1 MSETIRIRTTPN
13 GNDTYVKVKIDQEF
27 DFLEVLSLKI
37 SDEDA
42 YRTFCSDYG
51 TIVGRVIFN
60 GGVGLPN
67 ARVSIFIPLD
77 EDDKN
82 NSVIR
87 GLYPY
92 EIITDSDS
100 NRIRYNLLPKTS
112 ESNNECFTPIGSFP
126 NKREILDN
134 PELEYVYCKYYK
146 FTTTTNEAGDFMF
159 FGVPLGT
166 HTVHVDADI
175 SDIGIYSQRP
185 YDLITQGTPVDLFDS
200 PTKFK
205 GSVQLD
211 RLVQVKTVNYAV
223 NVQPFWGDTE
233 TCEVG
238 ITRADIDMNF
248 TIVPSAIFMG
258 SIFGDDDKNSVNKR
272 CRPRKKLGTVTNL
285 VTGEGRIEMIR
296 KTIDE
301 TIEPFDIKDGD
312 LIDEDG
318 TWAYQI
324 PMNLDY
330 MVTDEF
336 GNLIPSEDPNKGIA
350 TKASVRFRIGME
362 NTGGEGRLR
371 TRGKFLV
378 PNNPRTSSEADYTFD
393 EKTKDISFRDIYW
406 NKIYSV
412 KNFIPRF
419 QANGFEYIRAFTGL
433 KDVDSD
439 GNKTPV
445 PFNRVN
451 TDFNPIFLIICIII
465 KIITFLIWIMN
476 VAIFPIINLLIWII
490 RKIIGF
496 WNSLMGTL
504 CDWSDNCILNL
515 PSWLGGCY
523 RLLSFLSPTC
533 NWILDLPS
541 YVKCIVLECPFPGG
555 DGEPNDYAPGCKKSN
570 SSNIDDEPFRA
581 GHGQWVLENGRPI
594 DFYPGTQGIP
604 ENGYSAAGYDN
615 CIAFIIAKALNMFQY
630 DFYND
635 WLNGGLFGFLL
646 KYKKKRKGRE
656 LFCEYDC
663 NPQFFSQGGVD
674 GNNNGVGDNDCRT
687 NYLLDTCYSSNSNP
701 LSNSE
706 DCEQQDYQTIIR
718 EGVIKKVNTF
728 VNGIKVSEEMYYASS
743 KHDTSYRLFATD
755 LICLGSIF
763 DCDWQGIPKLQQY
776 LIPTTYKMPPDTVE
790 FVGDTAVVETTGI
803 VTLTPAMKGLFFD
816 IDCTGLS
823 SDYRQVLN
831 IRHICEMGVDIDEI
845 RDGSGTSTIA
855 ADFTIGKD
863 DIDDGGGK
871 FFRDI
876 FYYLNKDYPMQLTTP
891 FPYASL
897 PFSTDFNIQN
907 TWFYPFASNTAHNG
921 QNYLDFRGYQAGSD
935 IGFGQAINNSY
946 FFYFGLLPGKGSLEK
961 MNKRFFTRCIPE
973 KEKEFNILVNSNA
986 ATSVGGQGSIVFS
999 VVSGTA
1005 PFTYTFS
1012 GPQNGNGTIPLDGSG
1027 QPTNVTLNLPIGN
1040 YEIEVI
1046 DANGNNATV
1055 TISVDG
1061 PPPLYVSAK
1070 VTNFVS
1076 NSTSNDGVITIDGVG
1091 GGTGVYTYN
1100 LYKNDGTTLVSSGNI
1115 TTVPFKI
1122 LNLPAHILSDGA
1134 TPPNYGYILKVSD
1147 GVSNV
1152 FVKNLKLDGPTA
1164 LIITQTLLKNVSC
1177 HFGNDGAFKY
1187 TITGGKTPYTTTV
1200 QTSYGST
1207 YNLPEQTNVKAG
1219 TFTMTVVDDYGT
1231 TANQSFSIV
1240 EDNPATLSLEIG
1252 SGLSKQCDPN
1262 NYKLRFVAP
1271 SGGYSNIKM
1280 YYKYNGGAWT
1290 NANSFITTNYSNPSS
1305 EMELVLPKST
1315 FPSLT
1320 SFQFKFISNDEK
1332 CESSPVTTNE
1342 GIIRLPISLLSVN
1355 TNSIDNTKQ
1364 CDPNTVTFKVNV
1376 SHWQSDPNYTQRK
1389 PYTFKFKV
1397 NNGTEQ
1403 TVDLTSH
1410 QQQIVGVMPSATGS
1424 AVITYTITDNKGCT
1438 ASGTLPTITLPTVAL
1453 NGYWSYGTDSNGSG
1467 TKTLNKSGGL
1477 GSTTVWPLVL
1487 TSRSIT
1493 QSVTITDSVGCKFTT
1508 PQSTT

>member
-13 GNDTYVKVKIDQEF
+13 GNDTYVKVKIEQDF

-42 YRTFCSDYG
+42 YREFCSDYG
-51 TIVGRVIFN
+51 VIVGRVIFN

-67 ARVSIFIPLD
+67 ARVSIFIPID
-77 EDDKN
+77 EEDKN

-92 EIITDSDS
+92 EIITDGDSDG
-100 NRIRYNLLPKTS
+100 IRYNLLPKTS
-112 ESNNECFTPIGSFP
+112 ETNNECFTPIGSFP

-185 YDLITQGTPVDLFDS
+185 YDLISQGTPIDLFES

-205 GSVQLD
+205 GGIQLNK
-211 RLVQVKTVNYAV
+211 LAQVKTVNYSV

-233 TCEVG
+233 NCEVG
-238 ITRADIDMNF
+238 ISRADIDMNF
-248 TIVPSAIFMG
+248 SIIPSAFFMG

-336 GNLIPSEDPNKGIA
+336 GDLIPSEDPNKGIP
-350 TKASVRFRIGME
+350 TRASVRFRIGME

-378 PNNPRTSSEADYTFD
+378 PNNPRTASEVDYTFD
-393 EKTKDISFRDIYW
+393 EKTKDTSFRDIYW

-476 VAIFPIINLLIWII
+476 VAIFPIINLLIWVVRLLI
-490 RKIIGF
+490 KA
-496 WNSLMGTL
+496 WNNLVNSLCSAANWTMF
-504 CDWSDNCILNL
+504 CAPDWI
-515 PSWLGGCY
+515 GGWCLKPLS
-523 RLLSFLSPTC
+523 LLSFACGLAKP
-533 NWILDLPS
+533 LPD

-555 DGEPNDYAPGCKKSN
+555 DGEPNDYAPGCKKGN
-570 SSNIDDEPFRA
+570 DDMDAEPMRA
-581 GHGQWVLENGRPI
+581 GHRQWVIDNGRPI

-604 ENGYSAAGYDN
+604 ESGFSAAGYDN

-674 GNNNGVGDNDCRT
+674 GNKNNVGDNDCHT
-687 NYLLDTCYSSNSNP
+687 NYILDTCYSSNSNP
-701 LSNSE
+701 LVNSE
-706 DCEQQDYQTIIR
+706 DCEQKDYQTVVR

-728 VNGIKVSEEMYYASS
+728 VNGIKVSEEMYYAAS

-755 LICLGSIF
+755 IICLGSVF

-790 FVGDTAVVETTGI
+790 FVGDTAVIETTGI

-816 IDCTGLS
+816 IYCTGLS

-831 IRHICEMGVDIDEI
+831 IRHICEMGVDLDEL
-845 RDGSGTSTIA
+845 RDGAGTTTIP

-871 FFRDI
+871 FFRDV
-876 FYYLNKDYPMQLTTP
+876 FYYLNKDYPMQLITP
-891 FPYASL
+891 FPYNSM

-935 IGFGQAINNSY
+935 TNFGQAINNSY
-946 FFYFGLLPGKGSLEK
+946 FFYFGLLPGKGALEK
-961 MNKRFFTRCIPE
+961 MNKRFFTRCTPE
-973 KEKEFNILVNSNA
+973 KEKEFNIVFTSNA
-986 ATSVGGQGSIVFS
+986 ATSVGGQGSIVFT

-1005 PFTYTFS
+1005 PFTYTYS
-1012 GPQNGNGTIPLDGSG
+1012 GVQNGNGTIPLDGSG
-1027 QPTNVTLNLPIGN
+1027 QPTNVTLNLPIGS

-1046 DANGNNATV
+1046 DANGNNATITV
-1055 TISVDG
+1055 SIDG

-1070 VTNFVS
+1070 VTQVVT
-1076 NSTSNDGVITIDGVG
+1076 NSTSSDGQITIDGVG
-1091 GGTGVYTYN
+1091 GGTGVYTYT
-1100 LYKNDGTTLVSSGNI
+1100 LYKNDGTTVVSNGNL
-1115 TTVPFKI
+1115 TTLPFKI
-1122 LNLPAHILSDGA
+1122 INLPTHILSDGGN
-1134 TPPNYGYILKVSD
+1134 PENYGYILKVSD
-1147 GVSNV
+1147 GVSSV
-1152 FVKNLKLDGPTA
+1152 YVKNLKIDGPTA
-1164 LIITQTLLKNVSC
+1164 IIIQQVSLTDVSC
-1177 HFGNDGAFKY
+1177 HLGNDGKFKFN
-1187 TITGGKTPYTTTV
+1187 IVGGKSPYTTNV
-1200 QTSYGST
+1200 QGPSGLVGTSPEGSD
-1207 YNLPEQTNVKAG
+1207 VKSG
-1219 TFTMTVVDDYGT
+1219 NYTITVVDDYGT
-1231 TANQSFSIV
+1231 TAQQSFTINEINSQ
-1240 EDNPATLSLEIG
+1240 TLVLASDTASVLQ
-1252 SGLSKQCDPN
+1252 KQCDPN
-1262 NYKLRFVAP
+1262 NYYINLYAQNA
-1271 SGGYSNIKM
+1271 GYANIKLK
-1280 YYKYNGGAWT
+1280 YQYNGGAWT
-1290 NANSFITTNYSNPSS
+1290 DATPYIIANYSSPSTPI
-1305 EMELVLPKST
+1305 EVKMPKSS
-1315 FPSLT
+1315 FPGLS
-1320 SFQFKFISNDEK
+1320 SFNFKFMSNDDK
-1332 CESSPVTTNE
+1332 CSSQPVPINE
-1342 GIIRLPISLLSVN
+1342 YSIRLPNTTLSVTLDVN
-1355 TNSIDNTKQ
+1355 DNKKQ
-1364 CDPNTVTFKVNV
+1364 CDPNTVTFKPII
-1376 SHWQSDPNYTQRK
+1376 SHFNLNPAYAERK
-1389 PYTFKFKV
+1389 PYTFVFTV
-1397 NNGTEQ
+1397 NGGPQQSVQIN
-1403 TVDLTSH
+1403 SH
-1410 QQQIVGVMPSATGS
+1410 LQEIVGSVPSNSGSATIS
-1424 AVITYTITDNKGCT
+1424 YTITDSKGCT
-1438 ASGTLPTITLPTVAL
+1438 ATGTLPTLTLPTTALSGYWTYPTTTTKQLNKTGGL
-1453 NGYWSYGTDSNGSG
+1453 NGYTI
-1467 TKTLNKSGGL
+1467 T
-1477 GSTTVWPLVL
+1477 WPLV
-1487 TSRSIT
+1487 TSNRSDV
-1493 QSVTITDSVGCKFTT
+1493 QSVTITDGVGCKFTT
-1508 PQSTT
+1508 AYSTQ

>member
-42 YRTFCSDYG
+42 YRDFCSDYG
-51 TIVGRVIFN
+51 AVVGRVVFN

-67 ARVSIFIPLD
+67 ARVSIFIPIDD
-77 EDDKN
+77 EDKQ

-92 EIITDSDS
+92 DVITDSDS

-112 ESNNECFTPIGSFP
+112 ESNNDCFTPIGSFP

-185 YDLITQGTPVDLFDS
+185 YDLISQGTPVDLFDS

-205 GSVQLD
+205 GGVQLNK
-211 RLVQVKTVNYAV
+211 LAQVKTVNYTV
-223 NVQPFWGDTE
+223 NVQPFWGEGE

-238 ITRADIDMNF
+238 ISRADIDMNF
-248 TIVPSAIFMG
+248 TIIPSAIFMG

-272 CRPRKKLGTVTNL
+272 CRPRKKLGTVANL
-285 VTGEGRIEMIR
+285 VTGKGTVEMIR

-301 TIEPFDIKDGD
+301 TIEPFDVKDGD

-336 GNLIPSEDPNKGIA
+336 GDLIPSEDPNKGIP
-350 TKASVRFRIGME
+350 TRASVRFRIGME

-378 PNNPRTSSEADYTFD
+378 PNNPRTKADVDYTFD
-393 EKTKDISFRDIYW
+393 EKTKNASFRDIYW

-419 QANGFEYIRAFTGL
+419 QANSFEFTRAFTGL
-433 KDVDSD
+433 KDVDAD

-465 KIITFLIWIMN
+465 KIITFLIWVMN
-476 VAIFPIINLLIWII
+476 VAIFPIINFLIFII
-490 RKIIGF
+490 RKILGF
-496 WNSLMGTL
+496 WNDLVYTL
-504 CDWSDNCILNL
+504 CDWSDNCIINL

-523 RLLSFLSPTC
+523 RLLSFLSFMC
-533 NWILDLPS
+533 GKDVQLPK
-541 YVKCIVLECPFPGG
+541 YIKCIVLECPFPGG

-594 DFYPGTQGIP
+594 DFYPGAPGTGIP
-604 ENGYSAAGYDN
+604 ESGYSAAGYDN

-663 NPQFFSQGGVD
+663 NPQFFAQGGVD
-674 GNNNGVGDNDCRT
+674 GNNNGVGDNDCHT
-687 NYLLDTCYSSNSNP
+687 NYLLETCLSSTGS
-701 LSNSE
+701 LTLNSE
-706 DCEQQDYQTIIR
+706 KCEKHSVQTIIK

-728 VNGIKVSEEMYYASS
+728 VNGIKVRDDLYYASS
-743 KHDTSYRLFATD
+743 KHDTGFRLFATD
-755 LICLGSIF
+755 LICLGSVF

-790 FVGDTAVVETTGI
+790 FVGDTNIIETTGI
-803 VTLTPAMKGLFFD
+803 VTLTPGILGLFFD
-816 IDCTGLS
+816 IDCKGLS

-831 IRHICEMGVDIDEI
+831 IRHICEMGVDIDEL
-845 RDGSGTSTIA
+845 RDGVGTATIA
-855 ADFTIGKD
+855 PDNTIGKD

-876 FYYLNKDYPMQLTTP
+876 FYYLNKDYPMQMITP
-891 FPYASL
+891 FPYTQM
-897 PFSTDFNIQN
+897 PFSTDFNIRN
-907 TWFYPFASNTAHNG
+907 DMYYPFSYDTTYNG
-921 QNYLDFRGYQAGSD
+921 QNYIDFRGYQTSSD
-935 IGFGQAINNSY
+935 TTFGQAINNSY
-946 FFYFGLLPGKGSLEK
+946 FFYFGLLPGKGALEK
-961 MNKRFFTRCIPE
+961 MNKRFFTTCYPV
-973 KEKEFNILVNSNA
+973 KEKEFNIIY
-986 ATSVGGQGSIVFS
+986 TSKEAITVGGQGSIVFT

-1005 PFTYTFS
+1005 PFTYTYS
-1012 GPQNGNGTIPLDGSG
+1012 GVQNGNGTIPLDGAG

-1040 YEIEVI
+1040 YEIEIV

-1055 TISVDG
+1055 SVSVDG
-1061 PPPLYVSAK
+1061 PPPLYASAK
-1070 VTNFVS
+1070 VTKMVTNPS
-1076 NSTSNDGVITIDGVG
+1076 SNDGIITIDGIG
-1091 GGTGVYTYN
+1091 GGTGAYSYI
-1100 LYKNDGTTLVSSGNI
+1100 LYKSDGTTVVNNGNVTSI
-1115 TTVPFKI
+1115 PFKI
-1122 LNLPAHILSDGA
+1122 ENLAAHILSDGGN
-1134 TPPNYGYILKVSD
+1134 PENYGYILKVSD
-1147 GVSNV
+1147 GVSSV
-1152 FVKNLKLDGPTA
+1152 FIKNLKLDGPTA
-1164 LIITQTLLKNVSC
+1164 IIITQNILKNVSC

-1187 TITGGKTPYTTTV
+1187 TITGGKPPYTTTV
-1200 QTSYGST
+1200 QTNYGST
-1207 YNLPEQTNVKAG
+1207 YLLPEETNVKAG

-1231 TANQSFSIV
+1231 TANQSFTII
-1240 EDNPATLSLEIG
+1240 EDNPATLSLELG

-1262 NYKLRFVAP
+1262 NYKLRFLAT
-1271 SGGYSNIKM
+1271 SAGYSNIKM

-1290 NANSFITTNYSNPSS
+1290 SANPFITTNYSSPSS
-1305 EMELVLPKST
+1305 EIELTLPKST
-1315 FPSLT
+1315 FPSLS
-1320 SFQFKFISNDEK
+1320 SFDFKFISNDEK

-1355 TNSIDNTKQ
+1355 TNGIDNTKQ

-1376 SHWQSDPNYTQRK
+1376 SHWEIDPNYTQRK

-1403 TVDLTSH
+1403 SVDLTSH
-1410 QQQIVGVMPSATGS
+1410 QQQIIGVMPSATGS

-1438 ASGTLPTITLPTVAL
+1438 ASGTLPTITLPTTAL
-1453 NGYWSYGTDSNGSG
+1453 SGYWSYPTST
-1467 TKTLNKSGGL
+1467 TKTLNTSGGI
-1477 GSTTVWPLVL
+1477 GSSTVFPPAVS
-1487 TSRSIT
+1487 TRSIT